1 LIFFVSLLYVA
12 LDENDFNS
20 RRRAVQFAK
29 LSTISTDLS
38 EGKNDFILLHF
49 FLKKCWVVV
58 YSIRNK
64 RWFQIFQIFTYW

>member
-1 LIFFVSLLYVA
+1 LFFQSFLIFFCLIFFIVA

-38 EGKNDFILLHF
+38 EGKNDFSYL
-49 FLKKCWVVV
+49 
-58 YSIRNK
+58 
-64 RWFQIFQIFTYW
+64 IFI